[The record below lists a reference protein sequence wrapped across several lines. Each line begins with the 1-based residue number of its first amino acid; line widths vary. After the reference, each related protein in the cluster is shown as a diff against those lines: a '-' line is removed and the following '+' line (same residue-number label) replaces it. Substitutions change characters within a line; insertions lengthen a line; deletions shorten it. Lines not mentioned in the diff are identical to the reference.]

1 MPEAQPISYVLLDE
15 GTGGQVQVIRKNR
28 DQFFLSLGEAVAV
41 CAAFVMSRADFV
53 SQMSDLLDKLSEWVR
68 IRGDKIKSAFFTV
81 RPDNSALFVVTQREV
96 PFDATLSDEL
106 TDLDIE
112 IANSEAYSLI
122 NLDVLA
128 IPAVSRDSANAFLS
142 SGRVFTHA

>member
-1 MPEAQPISYVLLDE
+1 MPEPQAISYVLLDE
-15 GTGGQVQVIRKNR
+15 ETGGQVQVIRRNR

-41 CAAFVMSRADFV
+41 CAAFAASKAEFK
-53 SQMSDLLDKLSEWVR
+53 SQMPDLLDKLSDWVKAR
-68 IRGDKIKSAFFTV
+68 QARIKSAFFTV
-81 RPDNSALFVVTQREV
+81 RPDNSALFVVTQKES
-96 PFDATLSDEL
+96 PFDETLSNDL

-112 IANSEAYSLI
+112 IANSAAYSLI

-142 SGRVFTHA
+142 SGQIFAHA